1 MGFLSCCLSSNEEP
15 SSLTRLPDVGP
26 EPSQAA
32 TSTIANLSPCQD
44 SGNEPECV
52 SRSNHPPSQLDT
64 DLLQTLQLAL
74 AALEGGGFEERA
86 SLLTSTVLEHLGPLA
101 VVRLYGLSTEDSES
115 HLLHLVQLAAAAG
128 QGVAWSQCC
137 GEEILAG
144 RSLTLFSVSAVGSSG
159 RLTSSPFST
168 MSSGYTSG
176 LEGRGDPHMP
186 LLEIAMCSKKPAIL
200 SLDSLAT
207 STLPKGGSIA
217 ASAIASGSVAQQQIP
232 ASPFQTPGGSV
243 HPTLPRDCAAELN
256 ATICYPRLGSFA
268 AVPLMYGKRLM
279 GALWIAVAAPT
290 HDNRITTRNAANTTT
305 ITKTS
310 TTAAIDVNSQLR
322 CVGSAPS
329 DPASPAKGSWL
340 EQAARSQTLL
350 GNTAALGQLGVSTS
364 MALALAAGGDID
376 YISWL
381 ATCVRRLASCA
392 TLHTLIA
399 GVCSILSKH
408 VRLRF
413 HADVAV
419 QTALV
424 PEADSTVAFM
434 LCPETK
440 PAGGGPVPGGIGG
453 GLLALFPKVANGR
466 DVVPEPSNASDQQ
479 AARPKSGIIS
489 KPSRKPVRR
498 VASQALLQPDSAAT
512 AIDTNGATSAARHF
526 TTTRSSTMGLLIAQG
541 TGGGG
546 LGTAHSP
553 ASQHG
558 RRSRDRTADP
568 ADGSYA
574 TRAARSP
581 AGPTSA
587 TSAPVLYMS
596 AKAFQLSQTLLSR
609 LVSNAVA
616 HRPPLQVPVGV
627 IVPDTARHVAD
638 VRQPSRDVCM
648 LIGAKGSMAG
658 SIWQQSGAPGG
669 FSGFADQSGSRCGPA
684 SLVLLAME
692 VAEGGCMLALYVAFP
707 NLMPQ
712 PLLAAARES
721 CEQLLRQMLVA
732 LVRHKLQTSELGPDL
747 DTLRAGVPGSYISV
761 SRVRDHIDQLQL
773 PMASLSST
781 PPPPPPLNSI
791 TSERLGLHRTQ
802 RTQQDLE
809 AHLDR
814 MSVWNTG
821 PGTTTGSIGGGGGP
835 IESLGAIGSRTNGQG
850 SWRGNQPQHSHP
862 HHQGNQDVDS
872 FNVESPTM
880 SVATREDARARIGIS
895 PLPAAKLLLARGSS
909 SHQPQAPTWG
919 PELRGGETYG
929 YGNGGGSGGPT
940 SAAQFY
946 VSTHGVTSVRTASGA
961 SGLPSCTG
969 VASQGAMSTVM
980 LDSNAEGQEGR
991 FAQAA
996 MMTVHGVD
1004 DTWGM
1009 RGMMGAL
1016 VESIMTTLKVGA
1028 SELVEETSNGAEL
1041 GSLRSMEGLEDL
1053 HLAEVLGHG
1062 ASGVVLRGMLGT
1074 VPVAVKLMEMLDA
1087 DYDVLSTEV
1096 GLALA
1101 QVPLNDNDGCGQIG
1115 TDLDSKDLLE
1125 EPLVKSLASMAPS
1138 GTSAK
1143 LMRGQQVQPV
1153 NALPDKGDKEN
1164 RESSDRGDVGD
1175 RKEPQHQQ
1183 EVQGKQYMEKQ
1194 QQHAQQQG
1202 PGPGPGAGMGDGAA
1216 FARQRQ
1222 VGRQQTESEQLRAR
1236 RNMLRNATELAVMR
1250 MVSHVCIVQA
1260 FAVYDNVIME
1270 RPPDAVDSFVLRR
1283 LDPKNPDTGG
1293 SPICTA
1299 IVQELCDCGSLADVL
1314 SDHSFPNVICRPAVG
1329 SPAGASTRVPGYL
1342 VERSLGSRM
1351 EIEMKGVYLTLLE
1364 IALALKHLH
1373 SRRLVHRDVKP
1384 ANILLKT
1391 SPGDPRGWTCKLADF
1406 GFALVLDQQDK
1417 GTEGK
1422 DESSINPSGGST
1434 GGRSSWYTLQA
1445 QASGT
1450 VTHMAPEAV
1459 VKNGRIDASVD
1470 IYALGII
1477 AWELV
1482 CGRGQRPFHHLDP
1495 GAIPAAVAAGMRP
1508 IFTAGVP
1515 APYRKMAQA
1524 CLAQEP
1530 HRRPRA
1536 ADVVSFIKSQL
1547 AVLS

>member
-1 MGFLSCCLSSNEEP
+1 M
-15 SSLTRLPDVGP
+15 
-26 EPSQAA
+26 
-32 TSTIANLSPCQD
+32 SP
-44 SGNEPECV
+44 
-52 SRSNHPPSQLDT
+52 
-64 DLLQTLQLAL
+64 
-74 AALEGGGFEERA
+74 
-86 SLLTSTVLEHLGPLA
+86 
-101 VVRLYGLSTEDSES
+101 
-115 HLLHLVQLAAAAG
+115 
-128 QGVAWSQCC
+128 
-137 GEEILAG
+137 
-144 RSLTLFSVSAVGSSG
+144 
-159 RLTSSPFST
+159 
-168 MSSGYTSG
+168 GYTSG
-176 LEGRGDPHMP
+176 LEGRGDPHAP

-200 SLDSLAT
+200 RLDSIAT

-217 ASAIASGSVAQQQIP
+217 ASAAGSEAQQQIP
-232 ASPFQTPGGSV
+232 ASLFQTPGGSV
-243 HPTLPRDCAAELN
+243 PPTLPRDCAAELS
-256 ATICYPRLGSFA
+256 ATICHPRLGTFA

-310 TTAAIDVNSQLR
+310 TTASIDVNSQLC

-350 GNTAALGQLGVSTS
+350 GNTAALGQLGISTS

-399 GVCSILSKH
+399 SVSSIISKH

-440 PAGGGPVPGGIGG
+440 PAGGVP
-453 GLLALFPKVANGR
+453 LPPKASNGR
-466 DVVPEPSNASDQQ
+466 DVVPEPSSKDASDQQ
-479 AARPKSGIIS
+479 AARPKSGVII
-489 KPSRKPVRR
+489 KPTRKPVRR
-498 VASQALLQPDSAAT
+498 VASQALLQPNSAAT

-526 TTTRSSTMGLLIAQG
+526 TTTTTSTMGILKAQE

-546 LGTAHSP
+546 SGTAYSP
-553 ASQHG
+553 ASQQG
-558 RRSRDRTADP
+558 GRSRDRTADP

-581 AGPTSA
+581 AGPASA

-638 VRQPSRDVCM
+638 VWQPSRDVCM

-669 FSGFADQSGSRCGPA
+669 FSGFADQSGGRCGPA

-707 NLMPQ
+707 NLMPR
-712 PLLAAARES
+712 PLLTAARES

-802 RTQQDLE
+802 RTQKDLE

-814 MSVWNTG
+814 MSVCNTR
-821 PGTTTGSIGGGGGP
+821 PATTTGSIGGGGGP

-880 SVATREDARARIGIS
+880 SAATREDARARIGTS
-895 PLPAAKLLLARGSS
+895 PLPAAKLPLGRGSS
-909 SHQPQAPTWG
+909 SHQPQATTLG

-929 YGNGGGSGGPT
+929 YGIGGGSGGPT

-946 VSTHGVTSVRTASGA
+946 VSTHGFTSVRTAGGA
-961 SGLPSCTG
+961 SGPPSYAG
-969 VASQGAMSTVM
+969 VASQGAMSTLM

-991 FAQAA
+991 LSQQA

-1004 DTWGM
+1004 ETWGM
-1009 RGMMGAL
+1009 RGMMGTL

-1041 GSLRSMEGLEDL
+1041 GSLRSTEGLEDL

-1062 ASGVVLRGMLGT
+1062 ASGVVLRGTLGT

-1101 QVPLNDNDGCGQIG
+1101 QAPLNDNDGCGQIG
-1115 TDLDSKDLLE
+1115 THLDSKDLLE
-1125 EPLVKSLASMAPS
+1125 EPLVKSLASMVPS

-1153 NALPDKGDKEN
+1153 NALPDEGDKEN

-1183 EVQGKQYMEKQ
+1183 EVQGKKYPEKQ
-1194 QQHAQQQG
+1194 QQRAQQQG

-1216 FARQRQ
+1216 FAHQRQ

-1314 SDHSFPNVICRPAVG
+1314 SDHSFPNVIYRPA
-1329 SPAGASTRVPGYL
+1329 
-1342 VERSLGSRM
+1342 
-1351 EIEMKGVYLTLLE
+1351 GVYLTLLE

-1422 DESSINPSGGST
+1422 DESSISPSGGST